1 VAQEFYISVT
11 PLDGQKYL
19 VRTERVAPGVP
30 LAEEQVNWPV
40 GNWLKEAR
48 QHLNDPLWG
57 LFEGKTTLEAVSTN
71 TEPETTNLVALGQA
85 LYRGLLGGALRDS
98 WNCAQSIA
106 HNRSEVLHL
115 RLGLKDRLLPQLPW
129 EVMHRG
135 DRPLATGTDVVFS
148 RYQPGTS
155 FITNIRK
162 VPVDQPLKILVAIAA
177 PSDRESLELEE
188 EYRHLEQELIGEQVD
203 NGLLSLQDR
212 FLAAIRPEEQKRPI
226 KLDILRK
233 PDREKL
239 TQALERGQYQVFHYA
254 GHSNWSTAG
263 GELELVSEKTG
274 LTESLSGDDLAG
286 LLFNNDIQ
294 VAIFNSC
301 RGAYSEALDSTKVKA
316 QPNLAEA
323 IVNRGVPGVLAM
335 AERIPDG
342 VSLAFAQLFYRHLA
356 KGSASVT
363 ESLSRARQGLV
374 SAYSSEQLYW
384 ALPVLYIHSE
394 FDGSLLDTNP
404 NKEEPKIDTESIRKQ
419 RERNLQKLLSSSQ
432 SQILPEVNK
441 PKAKDLARSTN
452 NLEYQEEVLPG
463 HDVKLPIYGFE
474 SDDDRFESEE
484 LPPDDFESE
493 DDDRSVVAEM
503 FGEVTHSQT
512 PAKSEAGGAIALTS
526 PQKAPLAISGSGENT
541 KEQPSAST
549 TDKNAAAKTV
559 KPRWRWPNPLA
570 VGFPLMAAAMAI
582 GTGLFLNRGP
592 QPGDLLPSLPQEPV
606 LVHTQNVK
614 LIKQKKPVSLKA
626 TPTKEVTAKAIELLN
641 NSDLAAAR
649 LTVESLLDRG
659 ALPEAKAALAVVP
672 PELNNES
679 VILFLQGRL
688 AWEFVQR
695 GNTNYSIE
703 DARRYWE
710 VALRQNP
717 DSLEY
722 LNALGFALYAEGD
735 SIQAYQLWT
744 QVTEK
749 SNVGTNI
756 NFQPTATTNISPKL
770 SLDKLEYL
778 TAYAGIGLVVMK
790 SAEGL
795 PPEQQAV
802 KLSKAIKFRQ
812 KVISDAPNFQPEE
825 LSRNWMWSEDAI
837 RDWQLLLRM

>member
-1 VAQEFYISVT
+1 MAQEFYISVT

-71 TEPETTNLVALGQA
+71 TEQETTNLVALGQA

-106 HNRSEVLHL
+106 NNRSEVLHL

-203 NGLLSLQDR
+203 NGLLSLQNR

-226 KLDILRK
+226 KLDILLK

-239 TQALERGQYQVFHYA
+239 TQAIEGSQYQVFHYA

-274 LTESLSGDDLAG
+274 LKESLSGDDLAG
-286 LLFNNDIQ
+286 LLFNNGIQ
-294 VAIFNSC
+294 VAVFNSC

-404 NKEEPKIDTESIRKQ
+404 NKEEPKIDIESIRKQ
-419 RERNLQKLLSSSQ
+419 RALNLKKASQ
-432 SQILPEVNK
+432 REMLPEVNQAE
-441 PKAKDLARSTN
+441 AKVLVRSTN
-452 NLEYQEEVLPG
+452 NLEEREEVLPK
-463 HDVKLPIYGFE
+463 DDLTLPMCGFGA
-474 SDDDRFESEE
+474 DDDRFESEE

-503 FGEVTHSQT
+503 FGKVAHSPT
-512 PAKSEAGGAIALTS
+512 PVRSEAGGAIALTS
-526 PQKAPLAISGSGENT
+526 PEKASLAINGSGENT

-570 VGFPLMAAAMAI
+570 VGLPLIAAAIGI
-582 GTGLFLNRGP
+582 GTGFLLNRGP

-614 LIKQKKPVSLKA
+614 LIKEKKPMNLKA
-626 TPTKEVTAKAIELLN
+626 TPTREVTFNAIELLK
-641 NSDLAAAR
+641 NSDLDAAR
-649 LTVESLLDRG
+649 LAVESLLDRG

-695 GNTNYSIE
+695 GDTNYSIE

-735 SIQAYQLWT
+735 SIQAYQLWA

-770 SLDKLEYL
+770 SLEKLEYL
-778 TAYAGIGLVVMK
+778 SAYAGIGLVVMK
-790 SAEGL
+790 SAEEL
-795 PPEQQAV
+795 PPEEQAV

-812 KVISDAPNFQPEE
+812 KVISDAPINFQPEE
-825 LSRNWMWSEDAI
+825 LSRHWMWSENAI

>member
-1 VAQEFYISVT
+1 MAQEFYISVT

-40 GNWLKEAR
+40 GHWLKEAR

-71 TEPETTNLVALGQA
+71 TEVETTNLVALGQA

-106 HNRSEVLHL
+106 HNREEVLHL

-148 RYQPGTS
+148 RYQPSTS
-155 FITNIRK
+155 FLTPIRK

-203 NGLLSLQDR
+203 NDLPSLQDR
-212 FLAAIRPEEQKRPI
+212 FLPAIRPEEQKRQI

-239 TQALERGQYQVFHYA
+239 TQALEGGQYQVFHYA

-286 LLFNNDIQ
+286 LLVNNGIQ
-294 VAIFNSC
+294 VAVFNSC
-301 RGAYSEALDSTKVKA
+301 RGAYSEPLDSTKVEA

-342 VSLAFAQLFYRHLA
+342 VSLAFAQLFYRNLA

-374 SAYSSEQLYW
+374 SAYSSDQLYW

-394 FDGSLLDTNP
+394 FDGYLLDTNP
-404 NKEEPKIDTESIRKQ
+404 NKEEPKIDIESIRQQRALNLKKASQ
-419 RERNLQKLLSSSQ
+419 REM
-432 SQILPEVNK
+432 LPEVNK
-441 PKAKDLARSTN
+441 AEAKVLVRSTN
-452 NLEYQEEVLPG
+452 NLEEREEVLPK
-463 HDVKLPIYGFE
+463 DDLTLPMYGFGA
-474 SDDDRFESEE
+474 DDDRFLDEE
-484 LPPDDFESE
+484 LPPDDLEYE
-493 DDDRSVVAEM
+493 DDDRSVVADI
-503 FGEVTHSQT
+503 FGKVAHSQT
-512 PAKSEAGGAIALTS
+512 PARSEAGGAIALTS
-526 PQKAPLAISGSGENT
+526 PQKASLAISRNT
-541 KEQPSAST
+541 NKQPSAST

-559 KPRWRWPNPLA
+559 KLRWRWPNPLA
-570 VGFPLMAAAMAI
+570 VGLPLMAAAMAI
-582 GTGLFLNRGP
+582 GTGFFWNRGP

-695 GNTNYSIE
+695 GNNNYSIE

-717 DSLEY
+717 DSTEY
-722 LNALGFALYAEGD
+722 LNALGFALYAEGRF
-735 SIQAYQLWT
+735 IQAYQLWT
-744 QVTEK
+744 QVTDK
-749 SNVGTNI
+749 FNVGTNI

-837 RDWQLLLRM
+837 RDWQLLLSK